1 MKIRT
6 KILLSYG
13 IFCLLLLG
21 FSGFNILK
29 LRDITKTAEAISQE
43 NYANILAAEKM
54 IEAIERQDSAALLF
68 LLGKEEEGIDQFKKY
83 EITFL
88 QWLSRAKD
96 NITIPREEQI
106 LSQLEQN
113 YQSYLVA
120 FEQLYFSSIRLN
132 LEPGDYY
139 LQKVLPP
146 LEQVLSDSR
155 ELRQLNQ
162 KTALFALERSKTLSQ
177 QVIWSIVVMAGASV
191 TLALFLGF
199 FLSLKL
205 VKSLQEM
212 TEAAKQIATGNYDF
226 DITVKSQDEL
236 GYLAQEITAM
246 SLKMKAFHNLN
257 ISEIITEK
265 KRSEAIIRSITDGIV
280 VVNAELKIVALN
292 PVAASIFNINLQQAE
307 NSYFPEVIHNP
318 QLYDYLKTTADTG
331 NPPQLEEN
339 QSILALEEN
348 SQEAYYKLTITPV
361 RSEQG
366 QMLGIIL
373 LLQDITKLK
382 EIDRLKDE
390 LIMKVAHELRNPLTG
405 MTMSIEL
412 LLETAPVKLSPKE
425 QELLQ
430 GAKEEVQ
437 RLSALVNDLLNLST
451 IESGE
456 IAMEFAPVEVK
467 FLVEKALSPFILQAQ
482 EKQITLRNEVAEDLP
497 LVKADPN
504 KITWVLT
511 NLIGNAMRYTNTGGK
526 IQVSARHRRDQVYMF
541 VTDNGVG
548 IPFEYQGKIFDKFVQ
563 VNTDKN
569 PGGTGLGL
577 AICKEIVQ
585 AHGGVIWVDST
596 LGKGSTFTFTLP
608 VITDFSSQKIE
619 GE

>member
-29 LRDITKTAEAISQE
+29 LRDISKTAEAISQE

-68 LLGKEEEGIDQFKKY
+68 LLGNEEEGIDQFKKY

-106 LSQLEQN
+106 ISQLEQN

-162 KTALFALERSKTLSQ
+162 KTALLALERSKTLSQ

-318 QLYDYLKTTADTG
+318 QLYEYLKTTADTG

-482 EKQITLRNEVAEDLP
+482 EKQIILRNEVAEDLP

>member
-199 FLSLKL
+199 LLSLKL